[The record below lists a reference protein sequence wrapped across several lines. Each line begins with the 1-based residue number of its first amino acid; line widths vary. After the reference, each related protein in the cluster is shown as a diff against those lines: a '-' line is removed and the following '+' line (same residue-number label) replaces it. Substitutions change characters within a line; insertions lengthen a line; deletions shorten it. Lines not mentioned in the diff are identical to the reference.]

1 MVEEILGSEG
11 ERIAEIAILAVVAGA
26 QVCYLRS
33 CSVRV
38 SQVKDLL
45 SVLGGGQNRTVGG
58 QRKGIYKNFT

>member
-33 CSVRV
+33 CPVRV
-38 SQVKDLL
+38 PQVKNLR
-45 SVLGGGQNRTVGG
+45 SVLGGGQNRTGG
-58 QRKGIYKNFT
+58 GHRKSIYKNFT